1 MQVFLRKFL
10 KKFLKNFIKMS
21 FSLLKSKV
29 CVSQKNFSS
38 FSTFLALW
46 MNNTLSEVS
55 ISPSNTPIMSFW

>member
-29 CVSQKNFSS
+29 CVSQKIFV
-38 FSTFLALW
+38 FLYFLGSVDAQHA
-46 MNNTLSEVS
+46 
-55 ISPSNTPIMSFW
+55 F